1 MKRNSIFLS
10 VLFFI
15 IAMTMLGFRSMAQKD
30 SIIRI
35 TGHVSNVQGNP
46 LPNVKIAVPETTM
59 KTSAKKDGA
68 YLVEAPFNGTLIFSA
83 DGYKTYSVNIAGRN
97 EINPVL
103 TDSIYSKG
111 YNLNEVVV
119 TARAGASMRNKLATS
134 YSVTNIGYNAL
145 SLQAPT
151 SVTETL
157 KSVPGFWVESS
168 GGEAGGNVRARG
180 VPVDGYGSIQLLE
193 DGVPVQH
200 DPALGYLN
208 ADQAFRFDETIQSVE
223 VVRGGPSS
231 IFYSNAPAGAVNY
244 IPRAVG
250 DKAEGIFKLTVGD
263 GNLFRQDFWM
273 GAPINDWKLTVGG
286 FYRTGNGARNPGFT
300 GNHGGQFRIS
310 LGRKWD
316 KSFFSVDFKRL
327 DDNVAFYL
335 GLPMVRQN
343 GKIVALPGIDGNYG
357 TIAGPETEK
366 IGMTQGDGSLYNFDN
381 TVGTQVKRSQL
392 SAKFSTEI
400 ADNWILKDNF
410 RYSNTTTQRNGVFPN
425 TLQSAKA
432 FLRSQSSLLAT
443 VPNAQRLGLQ
453 YVTSPAS
460 FDTTNQNGNG
470 LMILGGLRG
479 LTLPVSE
486 IDNDLHIS
494 HVFVTGNSKHDFN
507 FGYYYSHFEESFN
520 RYSSVALL
528 DVQNN
533 ARLLDLVAYDST
545 GKVAKTFTNNGI
557 YRYGY
562 EYANAHGEQSTNA
575 LYMSDEWEVTHN
587 LRFDGGIRWESVQ
600 TRGVVEQMK
609 SVNLGTFA
617 TSNILTG
624 SGLFQGYNQ
633 TFNFTTWTLGVDY
646 QFSNRMGAFAR
657 YTSAARIPGLGT
669 YVTNVSAVPL
679 TQTMSL
685 GEIGYKYGT
694 DKGYLFATGFY
705 TKYNDVGFTNYIF
718 STGGTNVPQTL
729 YANSKTFGVELEG
742 GYYPVKWFDISA
754 TSTLQSAKYQGLVYT
769 DQAGHLNNYS
779 GNQLIRI
786 PAVSLRAVPGFN
798 FFGNRLRLQVPVEY
812 EGKRYVD
819 VANAVVLPSYVKIDI
834 NAQVKV
840 NSKISLFGI
849 IDNVNNSLGLTEGN
863 PRQGEV
869 RNADYGATSFIAR
882 PLIGRSFKVSLRYKF

>member
-1 MKRNSIFLS
+1 MKRNSIFFRR
-10 VLFFI
+10 LFFI
-15 IAMTMLGFRSMAQKD
+15 VAITMLCFRSLAQKEP
-30 SIIRI
+30 IIRV
-35 TGHVSNVQGNP
+35 TGHVSNVQDNP
-46 LPNVKIAVPETTM
+46 VSNVKIAVAETMT
-59 KTSAKKDGA
+59 KTSTKKEGT
-68 YLVEAPFNGTLIFSA
+68 YLVEAPSNGILIFSA
-83 DGYKTYSVNIAGRN
+83 DGYKTYRVNIAGKN

-111 YNLNEVVV
+111 NNLNEVVV
-119 TARAGASMRNKLATS
+119 TARAGASMRNKLGTS

-223 VVRGGPSS
+223 VVRGGPAS

-263 GNLFRQDFWM
+263 GNLFRQDFWV
-273 GAPINDWKLTVGG
+273 GAPIIDWKLAVGG

-316 KSFFSVDFKRL
+316 KSSFSVDFKRL
-327 DDNVAFYL
+327 DDNVTFYL

-343 GKIVALPGIDGNYG
+343 GKIVAVPGIDGNYG
-357 TIAGPETEK
+357 TIAGQETEK
-366 IGMTQGDGSLYNFDN
+366 IGMMQGDGTLYNFDN

-432 FLRSQSSLLAT
+432 FLKSQSNLLAT

-453 YVTSPAS
+453 YVTSPAT

-520 RYSSVALL
+520 RYSSIALL

-575 LYMSDEWEVTHN
+575 LYLSDEWEVTHN

-633 TFNFTTWTLGVDY
+633 TFNFTTWTLGADY
-646 QFSNRMGAFAR
+646 QFSNKMGAFAR

-669 YVTNVSAVPL
+669 YVTNVNAVPL

-705 TKYNDVGFTNYIF
+705 TKYNNVGFTNYIF

-754 TSTLQSAKYQGLVYT
+754 TATLQSAKYEGLVYT
-769 DQAGHLNNYS
+769 NQAGQLINYN

-786 PAVSLRAVPGFN
+786 PAISLRAVPGFN
-798 FFGNRLRLQVPVEY
+798 FFGDRLRLQAPVEY

-819 VANAVVLPSYVKIDI
+819 VANSVELPGYVKIDI

-869 RNADYGATSFIAR
+869 QNADYGASSFIAR